1 MSKLLNIREAAEYLN
16 VTPDCLRKWHKRG
29 TLVPL
34 KTAGGHRRYDLDELK
49 KFIGQNVENNEE
61 QDINCCATYARVS
74 SNA

>member
-1 MSKLLNIREAAEYLN
+1 MNKLLNIREAADYLH
-16 VTPDCLRKWHKRG
+16 VTPDCLRKWHRNG

-49 KFIGQNVENNEE
+49 KFVGQNVDEEE
-61 QDINCCATYARVS
+61 QNENCCVTYARVS